1 MPFAPDF
8 RALTD
13 AGELLAALHILTNVT
28 PLSSGVT
35 FFPFLRKYLSTKMP
49 VACICISRFHKK
61 NWRSLSNLNLKYS
74 CISQFSQNSFLK
86 VLCG

>member
-8 RALTD
+8 WAFTD
-13 AGELLAALHILTNVT
+13 AGERLAALHVLTNVT

-49 VACICISRFHKK
+49 IACICINRSTKK
-61 NWRSLSNLNLKYS
+61 LA
-74 CISQFSQNSFLK
+74 FTF
-86 VLCG
+86 